1 MHKPVIGITANSL
14 FSENGVFPGM
24 ERVYANQSYLHSVG
38 KAGGIPVLLPTLNS
52 EADMTEQLKRV
63 DGVILSGGSDIN
75 PLLFGEEPDAKLD
88 FILPDRDEYEI
99 ALAQLAYQSGK
110 PILGIC
116 RGIQVLNVAF
126 GGSLYQDIHSQ
137 AANCSL
143 KHFQSSRRDFAGH
156 TADIVPGSLLYD
168 ILDAAAL
175 PVNSFHH
182 QAVKDVA
189 PGFIVTARA
198 RDGIIEAIEKPG
210 KSFLLGVQW
219 HPEMLVDSY
228 PVMLELF
235 KRLVGEAEK
244 GIRCGGLLEV

>member
-14 FSENGVFPGM
+14 FSENGAFPGM
-24 ERVYANQSYLHSVG
+24 ERVYVNQSYLHSVE
-38 KAGGIPVLLPTLNS
+38 KAGGIPVLLPTVS
-52 EADMTEQLKRV
+52 SDSDITEQLGRV
-63 DGVILSGGSDIN
+63 DGVILSGGCDIN
-75 PLLFGEEPDAKLD
+75 PLLFGEEPVTKLE
-88 FILPDRDEYEI
+88 FVLADRDEYEI
-99 ALAQLAYQSGK
+99 ALTRLSYQSGK
-110 PILGIC
+110 PLLGIC

-137 AANCSL
+137 AANCCL
-143 KHFQSSRRDFAGH
+143 KHSQSSRRDFAGH
-156 TADIVPGSLLYD
+156 TVDIMPGSLLHD
-168 ILDAAAL
+168 IIGKTAL

-189 PGFIVTARA
+189 HDFITTARA

-210 KSFLLGVQW
+210 KRFLLGVQW

-235 KRLVGEAEK
+235 KRLVGEAKK
-244 GIRCGGLLEV
+244 GIR